1 MSSVQVFDQIAFAD
15 IKVIALSRHGG
26 LSSAPYSS
34 LNLADYVGDEPDC
47 VRGNLDIVSRLA
59 GAGGISVMSATHGN
73 KVNVVTN
80 PGTAPSGDGLVTK
93 ESNLAL
99 IALAADCVGFALA
112 DSDSG
117 VIAVGHA
124 GWRGVLSN
132 VMQEVVQTFVSNGG
146 KLLQTSAVIGPAIC
160 ASCYE
165 VPSGRVAQFA
175 AQCPAAVA
183 DETHLD
189 LRAGVQ
195 SSLAAHI
202 DIAKIHDLPGCTQE
216 SENLFSYRKANGQPT
231 GRGGLLIVRAG
242 S

>member
-1 MSSVQVFDQIAFAD
+1 MSSAAVFDQITFAD

-34 LNLADYVGDEPDC
+34 LNLADYVGDEPEA
-47 VRGNLDIVSRLA
+47 VRGNLAIVSQLA

-73 KVNVVTN
+73 KVNVVTEM
-80 PGTAPSGDGLVTK
+80 GTAPSGDGLVTK

-99 IALAADCVGFALA
+99 LALAADCVGFALA
-112 DSDSG
+112 DSASG

-132 VMQEVVQTFVSNGG
+132 VMQEVVQAFVLAGG
-146 KLLQTSAVIGPAIC
+146 KLSQTSAVIGPAIC

-165 VPSGRVAQFA
+165 VPSERVTQFL

-189 LRAGVQ
+189 LRAGVH

-202 DIAKIHDLPGCTQE
+202 DPAQIYDLPGCTQE
-216 SENLFSYRKANGQPT
+216 SEKLFSYRKAKGQPT
-231 GRGGLLIVRAG
+231 GRGGLLIVRA
-242 S
+242 SS